1 MQGAHSKFGMGCW
14 GWIWPQ
20 EGHPA
25 ETGRERQAA
34 GLVPVVGDEQR
45 IYPLCAHK
53 AALSR

>member
-45 IYPLCAHK
+45 ICPLCAHK